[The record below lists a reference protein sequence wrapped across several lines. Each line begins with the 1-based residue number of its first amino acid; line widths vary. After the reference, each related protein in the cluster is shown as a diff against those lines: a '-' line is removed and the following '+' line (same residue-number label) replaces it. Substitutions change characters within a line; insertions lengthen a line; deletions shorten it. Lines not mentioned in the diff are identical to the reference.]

1 MSIFPYI
8 YYMVQSFHITDDDK
22 QISFYAGLVTS
33 AFALAEAMSSGIWGR
48 LSDKLG
54 RKPILLV
61 GLAGTSLSML
71 VFGFAQNLQTAL
83 IARALGGLLNG
94 NIGVLQTTVAE
105 VVKSEEHQAIA
116 LSIMPTIW
124 CVGAIVG
131 SILGGS
137 FADPVHN
144 HPEMFKAGSFTE
156 RFLTRFPYLP
166 PNLVCTTVLLV
177 GIVVGIFFL
186 EETHEDLKHHR
197 DMGLELAKW
206 IEDIFRKTPYPPI
219 PTRKAE
225 YPGENYALLH
235 SDEQLPDYKST
246 ASSPELGATAAG
258 LPPPYED
265 LETCQTDSV
274 NGTRFALALDSAH
287 IESASPKAAAIKD
300 SSGVWRAL
308 NTQLVLNIVGYGILA

>member
-71 VFGFAQNLQTAL
+71 VFGFAHNLQTAL

-94 NIGVLQTTVAE
+94 NIGVLQTTVLE
-105 VVKSEEHQAIA
+105 VVKSEEHQAMA

-124 CVGAIVG
+124 CVGAIIG

-144 HPEMFKAGSFTE
+144 HPEMFKAGSFPE

-166 PNLVCTTVLLV
+166 PNIVCTTVLLV

-197 DMGLELAKW
+197 DIGLEFGRW
-206 IEDIFRKTPYPPI
+206 IENRFRKTPHLPVC
-219 PTRKAE
+219 TQKAE
-225 YPGENYALLH
+225 CPSETYALLH

-265 LETCQTDSV
+265 LETCRIDCV
-274 NGTRFALALDSAH
+274 NGTDFALTPDNGH
-287 IESASPKAAAIKD
+287 IESASSKEAAVKNT
-300 SSGVWRAL
+300 SGVWRAL
-308 NTQLVLNIVGYGILA
+308 NAQLVLNIVGYGILA